1 MDAPFNGYVAGCDI
15 CESAAAEGKLPFIRH
30 DNCNSPNGIG
40 HGRNGHCTS
49 DFCY

>member
-1 MDAPFNGYVAGCDI
+1 METPFNGYVAGCEI
-15 CESAAAEGKLPFIRH
+15 CEKAAAAGTRPFVRH
-30 DNCNSPNGIG
+30 DNCNSPGSAG